1 MTPSSHVE
9 PPKPESARRDTILRA
24 VIPVFG
30 KLGYR
35 RASMDNLATAAGL
48 SKPGLYLHFAS
59 KDEVFE
65 AAMRLYLM
73 DGLAGVE
80 QQLNQPGATLH
91 TRLLHAMDAW
101 FGRHM
106 RTFTPASFDVIA
118 AGDHL
123 SPDDIEQAKQAFRS
137 LLASAIAQAPEYGAR
152 AQLCS
157 PEEIAAVLF
166 QLGLSWK
173 QHGITRR
180 RFLASVSLGIRA
192 CCQIEADDT
201 STPTEDDLS

>member
-1 MTPSSHVE
+1 MNSTSHAAA
-9 PPKPESARRDTILRA
+9 PKPESTRRDAILRA

-30 KLGYR
+30 KMGYR

-73 DGLAGVE
+73 DGLARVE
-80 QQLNQPGATLH
+80 QQLDPQGATLH

-123 SPDDIEQAKQAFRS
+123 SPDGIEQAKLTFRS
-137 LLASAIAQAPEYGAR
+137 LLASAIARAPEYHAR
-152 AQLCS
+152 TQVCT
-157 PEEIAAVLF
+157 PEEIATVLF

-180 RFLASVSLGIRA
+180 QFLASISLGIRA

-201 STPTEDDLS
+201 PTLSEDDGS